1 MASLVFLFYNKFYNE
16 IDPVNSETSVFFFAI
31 NLSCKLMFLI
41 LHNLGNYQ
49 AIFWHSRNL
58 FCKLLLWIMGL
69 WEFCNNNHCN
79 SFSSNQ
85 TFFWTIFFPILL
97 FSISF
102 SNFENCGFGQFF
114 VQISSPGLICKLS
127 FRTTFLEVV
136 NILCLQIVTVDHATK
151 KIWIFLQMSF
161 NTF

>member
-85 TFFWTIFFPILL
+85 TFFWTIFFPNIAVFDIFLKL
-97 FSISF
+97 WKLWFWTIF
-102 SNFENCGFGQFF
+102 CANFVSRLN
-114 VQISSPGLICKLS
+114 
-127 FRTTFLEVV
+127 
-136 NILCLQIVTVDHATK
+136 LQIVIPGNFFGSCQHSLFTNCHCG
-151 KIWIFLQMSF
+151 
-161 NTF
+161 

>member
-1 MASLVFLFYNKFYNE
+1 M
-16 IDPVNSETSVFFFAI
+16 NSETSVFLFAI
-31 NLSCKLMFLI
+31 NLPCKLMFWI

-69 WEFCNNNHCN
+69 CEFCNNNHCI

-114 VQISSPGLICKLS
+114 VQILSPGLICKLS

-136 NILCLQIVTVDHATK
+136 NILCFQIVTVDHATK
-151 KIWIFLQMSF
+151 KNMDFFCKCRSKHFKKIVALGNFFFVNCWSG
-161 NTF
+161 